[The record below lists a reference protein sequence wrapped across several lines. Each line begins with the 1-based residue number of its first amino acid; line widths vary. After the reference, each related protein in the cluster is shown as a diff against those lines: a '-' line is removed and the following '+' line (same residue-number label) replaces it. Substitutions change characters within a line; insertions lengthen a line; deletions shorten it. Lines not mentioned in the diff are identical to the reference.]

1 MKRLLRKDNR
11 IGRIVALWL
20 VFIMALT
27 PLYQHS
33 GLKNPTKAATP
44 GSVEYTL
51 ELDVTGPVDPV
62 LDESD
67 AIYSWAVSEDTEI
80 HNIKYLSDDQGKKL
94 LLKGNATGVLNYKD
108 NTNVPY
114 TIKAKVYNNNVDEI
128 PANLTGDGSDLKAL
142 SEIQNMEDGQIYAV
156 YVRVDEF
163 KYGFD
168 VVYGTSETASSAN
181 NLWHLV
187 GAYKVSQTLY
197 SDIGWVDASGA
208 KITTASAKEAYVP
221 NVKSMGIENPT
232 TGDILVGDLNYY
244 YVEGTETV
252 YDNITPADF
261 QDAATGAAHPGA
273 DGESCVLF
281 ITYKGD
287 SDETLYKSVGH
298 CVNIDTAAP
307 TLSTTKT
314 TTITGPDGLESAENG
329 VYYLDK
335 NSNYTLAFYTDESNS
350 LSKLSVNFY
359 KQGEATPKKVD
370 FSHDVEDGTNV
381 YKKEKFTSGLS
392 GKYEVKVLLTDEA
405 GNTTVDA
412 EGNPLETTLA
422 TICVIDPTLNISCT
436 PTGSGIKSP
445 AKEQQEISVT
455 VSSGDALDRIEL
467 TRSVKNEHNADIDE
481 VIETISLTD
490 VQKVDGLYSAT
501 KKLKLPPD
509 SMKGD
514 DQKLK
519 NVKVKVYE
527 SGENAESKPKTI
539 YTGELVYDVTEPNV
553 EAKDTYKDSVADEN
567 KIPGNHFVLSKDTDK
582 CLFGFSAN
590 DTGSGI
596 KSIEVYANTKD
607 NHVATWKGS
616 TENGVVKINELGYS
630 DMYWFELDDDSIR
643 GDFDTYSKV
652 AYYVEVIDNAD
663 NPTLIQ
669 VGPTI
674 SDVEETLTIDEALLT
689 VGNDGTQDIAVNI
702 TADSTKQY
710 NYCKAFKLRLTTS
723 SAFPIDKINITNTV
737 TDLTTSVSSDVVIN
751 SVTITDDV
759 INPDTGRYTATCE
772 ILIPNNVN
780 ENTLNMLLKSVKV
793 TVTDERKKM
802 VTNEQGVEV
811 PEDNHQTT
819 TRLLGDL
826 LYDATK
832 PVITDAAGSP
842 IANDYT
848 WVKADVNDKFITM
861 DTKASIGPQNATPE
875 SKLSSFWF
883 GISNSIN
890 DQDPHPVTGTMDTE
904 KTSATMT
911 VTFPESKSKDGTKV
925 TLKAKDEAGNEITQE
940 VIRMVD
946 ATAPKTNR
954 VAINGKVVSG
964 VEASAPIFNG
974 KIKIDASSYD
984 NLSIG
989 TMKIEIKDSPEPSKI
1004 ALYSDMKT
1012 FGVDAQYDGTGESGT
1027 ISRDFSFQ
1035 TDKLKDGYYY
1045 AVVTVVDKAGFT
1057 DTKIV
1062 KFEVDNSAPLVEAKV
1077 TSGKQ
1082 EKTPDYYNSD
1092 IVVTITSTDK
1102 NGSNIDVYDNNT
1114 KVNVDFTETIVDG
1127 LKVKNGTY
1135 TVKTDG
1141 RHNIVVKTKDGLGN
1155 TAPDRAV
1162 NVVRDTN
1169 GPEIKAYFNGI
1180 TLHTDGERPRVFT
1193 ANTNLSFVETD
1204 SNKDSGDFYYKMTK
1218 QVPDESAVVGSE
1230 NKTAYRDFSYTEEAE
1245 YTVTVRSKDKAGN
1258 PSNVK
1263 TVQFRIDKTAPN
1275 ISIGGIA
1282 SGGTSANGVTVS
1294 LNMQELYWQDARGTV
1309 EIYRAS
1315 GEGGAETLVEE
1326 IDYTP
1331 TGRSS
1336 VMTRS
1341 FAESGVYRIEF
1352 NAQDSAGHT
1361 ATASS
1366 KFTVDTEAPKVT
1378 LEGVKNY
1385 DLTEEDVVISSVI
1398 SDMFYASKKVTVK
1411 GTVTDINGKVSPLEI
1426 SDYSATAN
1434 PTTINHTFTED
1445 GIYDLTISCEDVAG
1459 NTESKSVHFIIDKTD
1474 PVIGDLSK
1482 YDGKTHDKFEWEEDL
1497 DELVSDLTVCDVHVY
1512 LNGQEYNGED
1522 AVEDGSYVMLITAED
1537 ELGHMVKKEVQFT
1550 VDTKAPVFIVTG
1562 VEDNEK
1568 KTEPYNISV
1577 SLQLEEDTLV
1587 RVTLNGKNVEDPSNI
1602 QITEVGKYKLYME
1615 AIDEAGNEVTAEYE
1629 FELQDENQFNIWIVI
1644 GALALLAII
1653 IIIILLKKKKN

>member
-11 IGRIVALWL
+11 IGRLVALWL

-33 GLKNPTKAATP
+33 GLKNPTKAAVVGT
-44 GSVEYTL
+44 VEYTL
-51 ELDVTGPVDPV
+51 DLDVSGAVTAVK
-62 LDESD
+62 DESD
-67 AIYSWAVSEDTEI
+67 AIVRWAVTEDSEV
-80 HNIKYLSDDQGKKL
+80 HNIKYLTDDQGKKL
-94 LLKGNATGVLNYKD
+94 LLDANVTGVLTYAANS
-108 NTNVPY
+108 NVPY
-114 TIKAKVYNNNVDEI
+114 TVKAKVFNKGVDEI
-128 PANLTGDGSDLKAL
+128 PANLTGDGSDLKAI
-142 SEIQNMEDGQIYAV
+142 SEIQNMEDGQTYAV
-156 YVRVDEF
+156 YVKVDEF
-163 KYGFD
+163 TYPD
-168 VVYGTSETASSAN
+168 AENGTSETASSAN
-181 NLWHLV
+181 NLWHCV

-197 SDIGWVDASGA
+197 SNIGWVDASGA

-287 SDETLYKSVGH
+287 SDETLYKSAGH
-298 CVNIDTAAP
+298 CVKIDTAAP

-314 TTITGPDGLESAENG
+314 TTITGPDGAEEADSG

-335 NSNYTLAFYTDESNS
+335 NSNYTLEFYTDESNS

-412 EGNPLETTLA
+412 QGNPLETTLA

-509 SMKGD
+509 SMKNAD
-514 DQKLK
+514 NRLK
-519 NVKVKVYE
+519 SIKVKVYE
-527 SGENAESKPKTI
+527 SGASGEDKEKTI
-539 YTGELVYDVTEPNV
+539 YGGELVYDITKPDVV
-553 EAKDTYKDSVADEN
+553 MQSTYKNEVNNDN
-567 KIPGNHFVLSKDTDK
+567 KITGNYFVLNYSTTKL
-582 CLFGFSAN
+582 LFGFTASDA
-590 DTGSGI
+590 TSGI
-596 KSIEVYANTKD
+596 KSMEVYANTKD
-607 NHVATWKGS
+607 NHVATWNGS
-616 TENGVVKINELGYS
+616 TAGGVAEIKELSTGFYYFELGRKTIE
-630 DMYWFELDDDSIR
+630 D
-643 GDFDTYSKV
+643 DFDTYNRV
-652 AYYVEVIDNAD
+652 VYYVEVIDNAG
-663 NPTLIQ
+663 NPSWVQ
-669 VGPTI
+669 VSPTI
-674 SDVEETLTIDEALLT
+674 ADVKTTLTIDQALLT
-689 VGNDGTQDIAVNI
+689 VVQNGTETPVNI
-702 TADSTKQY
+702 NADNTTVQY
-710 NYCKAFKLRLTTS
+710 KNCKAFKLTITAS
-723 SAFPIDKINITNTV
+723 SAYPIDKVTV
-737 TDLTTSVSSDVVIN
+737 TKTVADEVAGTESDVNIDSFTVTEDVLN
-751 SVTITDDV
+751 S
-759 INPDTGRYTATCE
+759 NNGRYEATCD

-780 ENTLNMLLKSVKV
+780 EDTLNMLLNGVKV
-793 TVTDERKKM
+793 TVIDERTKM
-802 VTNEQGVEV
+802 VANDQGVEV
-811 PEDNHQTT
+811 PTDDHQTA

-848 WVKADVNDKFITM
+848 WVKADVNDKFISM
-861 DTKASIGPQNATPE
+861 DTKASIGPQNAGPE
-875 SKLSSFWF
+875 SKLLSYQY
-883 GISNSIN
+883 GVSNSIN

-925 TLKAKDEAGNEITQE
+925 TLRAKDEAGNEITQE

-946 ATAPKTNR
+946 ATAPKTNKI
-954 VAINGKVVSG
+954 AINEKVVSG
-964 VEASAPIFNG
+964 VEANVPVFNG
-974 KIKIDASSYD
+974 TIKIDTSSYD

-989 TMKIEIKDSPEPSKI
+989 SIKIDIKDSLETGS
-1004 ALYSDMKT
+1004 ATLYGDSKT
-1012 FGVDAQYDGTGESGT
+1012 FGGEAQYDGIDATGT

-1045 AVVTVVDKAGFT
+1045 AVVTVTDKAGFT
-1057 DTKIV
+1057 DTKTV
-1062 KFEVDNSAPLVEAKV
+1062 KFEVDNNAPTVDAKV

-1155 TAPDRAV
+1155 PAPDRAV
-1162 NVVRDTN
+1162 NVVRDTY

-1218 QVPDESAVVGSE
+1218 QVPDEAAVVGSE

-1245 YTVTVRSKDKAGN
+1245 YTVAVRSYDKAGN
-1258 PSNVK
+1258 TSNVK

-1385 DLTEEDVVISSVI
+1385 DLTEDDVVISSVI
-1398 SDMFYASKKVTVK
+1398 SDMFYASKKVTVN
-1411 GTVTDINGKVSPLEI
+1411 GTVTDINGKVSPLMI

-1482 YDGKTHDKFEWEEDL
+1482 YDGKTLDKFEWDEDL
-1497 DELVSDLTVCDVHVY
+1497 DELISDLTVCDVHVY

-1522 AVEDGSYVMLITAED
+1522 AVEDGAYVMLITAED
-1537 ELGHMVKKEVQFT
+1537 ELGHIVKKEVQFT

-1562 VEDNEK
+1562 VEDEEK
-1568 KTEPYNISV
+1568 RTEPYNISV

-1587 RVTLNGKNVEDPSNI
+1587 RVTLNGKNVENPSNI
-1602 QITEVGKYKLYME
+1602 QVTEVGKYKLYME
-1615 AIDEAGNEVTAEYE
+1615 AVDEAGNEVTAEYE

-1644 GALALLAII
+1644 GALALFAIV